1 MAQTVAC
8 AVLNAV
14 EPRRHVEGA
23 LGEHGVF
30 LVGLETELAAEY
42 QAAGGRVLKMML
54 A

>member
-30 LVGLETELAAEY
+30 LPGMGSQHAAEY